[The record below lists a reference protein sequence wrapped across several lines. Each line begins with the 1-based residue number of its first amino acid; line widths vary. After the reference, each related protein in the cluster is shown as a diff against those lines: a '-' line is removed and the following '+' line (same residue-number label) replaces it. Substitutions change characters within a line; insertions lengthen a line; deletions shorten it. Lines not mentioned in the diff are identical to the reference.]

1 MADKLLLTVKG
12 AAELADVSTDT
23 IYRWIS
29 RGVNG
34 RRLKTIN
41 TGITRIRR
49 STLEEFLAAA
59 EKAA

>member
-29 RGVNG
+29 RGVDG
-34 RRLKTIN
+34 RKLKTIN
-41 TGITRIRR
+41 TGVTRILR
-49 STLEEFLAAA
+49 STLEDFLAAA